1 MIGYNSVVLSPPI
14 DRECLVDAS
23 RPRYEVI
30 AEEFRLAIRSGA
42 LEVGQRLPTFRE
54 LASHLDV
61 SVTTVAGAYEMLRR
75 EGRVQCTVGRGTFVA
90 GEPPTNGRSTEASA
104 AHLEIRLLQTMAWR
118 RRTLS
123 ATANR
128 LRISFPDALDCTS
141 GKPNV
146 DLLPLEVVRRA
157 VKEAADALTA
167 SDLQYWGPEPIQPLV
182 ERLLPVLE
190 ADGIPANGSDIL
202 VGSSAQQWMVLS
214 CRLLAESQPKLT
226 LAVEEP
232 GYPTILDTF
241 DRMRVRLVG
250 LDLDEYGATPES
262 LDRVLRAGARGVL
275 FVPRGQNP
283 TGASWTRERR
293 AALADVLAAHP
304 GVVAIEDDQVADVS
318 NARYGS
324 LLSDH
329 RIADRVIYI
338 RSFSKTIAADLRIA
352 VAVARGPLCHS
363 LKEAKNFADGWTPR
377 LTQNILA
384 RILGDEELGP
394 ALAAARDTYRR
405 AREALVEALNAVL
418 KPNTGSACPGCDSV
432 NTWVH
437 LPPEADCMDV
447 VERAAAAGVLVAPGE
462 PFFLQAGNKRCVR
475 LSAGHVKPDEAPR
488 VAEALADAI
497 KMSVEATALFHV

>member
-1 MIGYNSVVLSPPI
+1 MLSPPI

-61 SVTTVAGAYEMLRR
+61 SVTTVAGAYEMLRH

-90 GEPPTNGRSTEASA
+90 GEPPTNGRSTEAST

-146 DLLPLEVVRRA
+146 D
-157 VKEAADALTA
+157 
-167 SDLQYWGPEPIQPLV
+167 
-182 ERLLPVLE
+182 
-190 ADGIPANGSDIL
+190 
-202 VGSSAQQWMVLS
+202 
-214 CRLLAESQPKLT
+214 
-226 LAVEEP
+226 
-232 GYPTILDTF
+232 
-241 DRMRVRLVG
+241 
-250 LDLDEYGATPES
+250 
-262 LDRVLRAGARGVL
+262 
-275 FVPRGQNP
+275 
-283 TGASWTRERR
+283 
-293 AALADVLAAHP
+293 
-304 GVVAIEDDQVADVS
+304 
-318 NARYGS
+318 
-324 LLSDH
+324 
-329 RIADRVIYI
+329 
-338 RSFSKTIAADLRIA
+338 
-352 VAVARGPLCHS
+352 
-363 LKEAKNFADGWTPR
+363 
-377 LTQNILA
+377 
-384 RILGDEELGP
+384 
-394 ALAAARDTYRR
+394 
-405 AREALVEALNAVL
+405 
-418 KPNTGSACPGCDSV
+418 
-432 NTWVH
+432 
-437 LPPEADCMDV
+437 V
-447 VERAAAAGVLVAPGE
+447 VERAAAGGVLVAPGE